1 MKNPFGPNNW
11 LPNLI
16 KLAWIGVNIY
26 LFVSSYLKYANGE
39 GIFLFSVLFTH
50 AIGLRLYNT
59 FSMTRLGLENLM
71 FLE

>member
-39 GIFLFSVLFTH
+39 GIFYFQFYQPTQ
-50 AIGLRLYNT
+50 
-59 FSMTRLGLENLM
+59 
-71 FLE
+71 

>member
-39 GIFLFSVLFTH
+39 GIFYFQFFNPRNRPTSLK
-50 AIGLRLYNT
+50 Y
-59 FSMTRLGLENLM
+59 
-71 FLE
+71 FLNE